1 MSDHQCW
8 FHKREGP
15 LWASAV
21 VGEDPDDVR
30 AVVDLLIDVLQRVG
44 GAQLGLMFAR
54 ERVEGGQVLLGGLEQ
69 LADLR
74 RDRAEPLQHAADAL
88 FGQLG
93 ALGLEDL
100 FMGASDQAAL
110 IATAGQAHVAG
121 EVPLMPTSA

>member
-1 MSDHQCW
+1 
-8 FHKREGP
+8 
-15 LWASAV
+15 
-21 VGEDPDDVR
+21 
-30 AVVDLLIDVLQRVG
+30 VVDLLIDVLQRVG
-44 GAQLGLMFAR
+44 GAQLGLMLAR

-121 EVPLMPTSA
+121 EVDRAPLSWTAQHAGDCCLAGSRAGR